1 VTIGAVRALQEFGLH
16 DGVAVVGFDDFP
28 LADLLQPRVTV
39 VAQDPAAIG
48 RPAASLVFR
57 RLDGEHWPPA
67 GHLVPVELI
76 PRGSGEIPPA
86 NPRA

>member
-1 VTIGAVRALQEFGLH
+1 
-16 DGVAVVGFDDFP
+16 
-28 LADLLQPRVTV
+28 

-48 RPAASLVFR
+48 RTAASLVFR

-67 GHLVPVELI
+67 EHLVPVELI

-86 NPRA
+86 KSECVT